1 VRADRLLR
9 EKDLE
14 AENARVSLK
23 TEFEYEKTNELKSA
37 NERAFAIRREML
49 AEIQDLK
56 QTLSSKISECDA
68 ANARAAQDSLL
79 QSQRRDELIQSKS
92 QALEL
97 KHQLSM
103 QETLHKLEL
112 ERRDDLIKILEQEKV
127 RLDSEKDRTERKCSA
142 IDGQL
147 KSALAELQSLKL
159 AFAEEKAAL
168 QSSAQEAVAHAKTL
182 SDELANLS
190 HLRGAIQAEN
200 VSSASA
206 HNLLMMSPAATA
218 ASIDRDGSLSK
229 TELYAKY
236 VEALKVLHTE
246 RQERVK
252 VEKELSAV
260 LAVMEENGPQ
270 IQQELQEGHLAKNA
284 ISEMQDRLDKAVR
297 DNLQKRR
304 ELDRCA
310 DHVQKLDRENQLL
323 DTNCQR
329 LQKQLRHALKQN
341 ELLKSN
347 KSMESLSSAPGD
359 PDSVIDYVWELGG
372 DIEQALI
379 KNEQLQRMIDA
390 MQSES
395 DKEMQLRKEQ
405 RIREAEAE
413 TIKLRREVDEMR
425 DAREKQMSLFKAL
438 NERCE
443 SFKAQLQHRSPAVSA
458 PVVDVT
464 DSPLFQ
470 QLLQDKEKL
479 QADFDAFKEAR
490 FSTSRDEIEK
500 LRQLLHSAQHAAALA
515 QGKLEG
521 VEMERDTYKNDLVSR
536 TEELPRMREKCAKA
550 DVIASQAEA
559 NAQVHAKAA
568 IQAEERVKA
577 LEFQLHQA
585 AMRADH
591 ERARCDS
598 LDKDKEALR
607 GEVQRMQE
615 LVSKCHA
622 SFDFESKHRLSELS
636 RMRDEAQEREVA
648 LHKAR
653 DELSTARLAAE
664 EQQHSQARALD
675 LLQQQLYDAERCAK
689 SSSDSA
695 QAMKAR
701 IASLEASLSETS
713 ARRSP
718 ASSRHPFLP
727 STIGTAGE
735 LDPSLVTEI
744 TSLQEQLFAVQSE
757 RDTYYRMSG
766 EFERELVASGT
777 ALKELQDKVDAANL
791 QIQEHAQRLADQ
803 VKKSNADAAEAAAN
817 MLRLQTQL
825 QANVDEAKGRAAI
838 AEASALSAK
847 EEAEVQIA
855 RANNLLQAEAAA
867 RAIAASERARLEA
880 MTQDHAAS
888 ISRAQLL
895 QKSLS
900 DSEEALF
907 RTKSELDREKDVA
920 ASSLASAALTSKE
933 VMDKVRVLETRLS
946 DAQQQNSLLENQ
958 LQRLERSLSDHGAPE
973 AEAPESDREQREL
986 RAYVER
992 ERDRLKHQLEAS
1004 EASCRRLKFQLDAKE
1019 REAAELQAEVEI
1031 SRQRLCGPCY
1041 TQVDLDRL
1049 GNLQKQVSLLTES
1062 NEHLRSQEST
1072 AHKLA
1077 LQWEERYN
1085 GGQTE
1090 MMQLRQ
1096 AATLHAQVSL

>member
-1 VRADRLLR
+1 
-9 EKDLE
+9 
-14 AENARVSLK
+14 
-23 TEFEYEKTNELKSA
+23 
-37 NERAFAIRREML
+37 
-49 AEIQDLK
+49 
-56 QTLSSKISECDA
+56 
-68 ANARAAQDSLL
+68 
-79 QSQRRDELIQSKS
+79 
-92 QALEL
+92 
-97 KHQLSM
+97 
-103 QETLHKLEL
+103 
-112 ERRDDLIKILEQEKV
+112 
-127 RLDSEKDRTERKCSA
+127 
-142 IDGQL
+142 
-147 KSALAELQSLKL
+147 
-159 AFAEEKAAL
+159 
-168 QSSAQEAVAHAKTL
+168 
-182 SDELANLS
+182 
-190 HLRGAIQAEN
+190 
-200 VSSASA
+200 
-206 HNLLMMSPAATA
+206 
-218 ASIDRDGSLSK
+218 
-229 TELYAKY
+229 
-236 VEALKVLHTE
+236 
-246 RQERVK
+246 
-252 VEKELSAV
+252 
-260 LAVMEENGPQ
+260 
-270 IQQELQEGHLAKNA
+270 
-284 ISEMQDRLDKAVR
+284 
-297 DNLQKRR
+297 
-304 ELDRCA
+304 
-310 DHVQKLDRENQLL
+310 
-323 DTNCQR
+323 
-329 LQKQLRHALKQN
+329 
-341 ELLKSN
+341 
-347 KSMESLSSAPGD
+347 MESLSSAPGD

-405 RIREAEAE
+405 RIRESEAE
-413 TIKLRREVDEMR
+413 TVKLRRELDEMR

-458 PVVDVT
+458 PAVDVT

-479 QADFDAFKEAR
+479 QAEFDAFKEAR

-521 VEMERDTYKNDLVSR
+521 VQMERDTYKNDLASR
-536 TEELPRMREKCAKA
+536 TDELPRMREKCAKA
-550 DVIASQAEA
+550 DSITAQAEA
-559 NAQVHAKAA
+559 NAQMHAKAA

-648 LHKAR
+648 LRKAR

-664 EQQHSQARALD
+664 EHQHSQTRAID
-675 LLQQQLYDAERCAK
+675 LLQQQLDDAERRAK
-689 SSSDSA
+689 SASDST

-701 IASLEASLSETS
+701 IASLEASLSES
-713 ARRSP
+713 SVRRSP
-718 ASSRHPFLP
+718 ASNQHPILP
-727 STIGTAGE
+727 STIGAAGE

-757 RDTYYRMSG
+757 RDTYFRMSG
-766 EFERELVASGT
+766 EFERELVASGA
-777 ALKELQDKVDAANL
+777 ALKELQGKIDAANS

-803 VKKSNADAAEAAAN
+803 VKKSSADAAEAAAN

-825 QANVDEAKGRAAI
+825 QADVDAAKGRAAI

-847 EEAEVQIA
+847 EETEVQIA

-880 MTQDHAAS
+880 MTQDHAAG

-900 DSEEALF
+900 DSEEALY
-907 RTKSELDREKDVA
+907 RTKSELDREKEVA
-920 ASSLASAALTSKE
+920 SSSLAAATSTAKE
-933 VMDKVRVLETRLS
+933 LMDKVRVLETRLS

-973 AEAPESDREQREL
+973 TEAPESDREQREL

-1004 EASCRRLKFQLDAKE
+1004 EATCRRLKFQLDAKE

-1031 SRQRLCGPCY
+1031 SRQRLSGPCY

-1085 GGQTE
+1085 GVQSE

-1096 AATLHAQVSL
+1096 AATLHAQVPSAALCHYKNFVLCKGFFEQYFYVFQTFLCLYFSFLLLSPGIDMSPPHPAPCQCRGPKRRICQKLQRTTRAVFKNKQQKSGHRPSCS